1 MNPRL
6 EVSHR
11 SPGSVIQ
18 QPVSDQ
24 RGPDSGE
31 ACTIPSSCPWEE
43 PSNEEDF
50 VVAHGDGLHSRR
62 SVGVCAGHVAH
73 APRLRH
79 AAGADEVNQRF
90 SDTFAYGDLKLQ
102 FVFSCYLIKR
112 GDEYLLWDTGHS
124 MNAPN
129 VAPKVSVVDQLA
141 KLNVKPEQIKYV
153 GISHYH
159 GDHTGQVAS
168 FPRALLLIGKNEW
181 DAIAAPTPA
190 AGVNHAPFESWK
202 KGDSKVEPLVNDKDV
217 WATARVIVLATP
229 GHTPGHRSLMVKL
242 PQSGTFILS
251 GDAVHF
257 RENYDSNGVPW
268 FNYDRSQTLASMD
281 RIKKLLANT
290 KGTLIIQHDARDI
303 GKLPAFPAAA
313 K

>member
-1 MNPRL
+1 MKKTLLLLAATACMLAGLSVSAQDMSLTRL
-6 EVSHR
+6 DCGT
-11 SPGSVIQ
+11 PQ
-18 QPVSDQ
+18 
-24 RGPDSGE
+24 
-31 ACTIPSSCPWEE
+31 
-43 PSNEEDF
+43 
-50 VVAHGDGLHSRR
+50 
-62 SVGVCAGHVAH
+62 
-73 APRLRH
+73 APTP
-79 AAGADEVNQRF
+79 VNQRF

-102 FVFSCYLIKR
+102 FVFSCYLVKH

-124 MNAPN
+124 MSAPN

-141 KLNVKPEQIKYV
+141 KLNVTPDQIKYV

-159 GDHTGQVAS
+159 ADHTGQVAS
-168 FPRALLLIGKNEW
+168 FPKALLLIGKNEW

-202 KGDSKVEPLVNDKDV
+202 KGDSKVEPLANDKDV
-217 WATARVIVLATP
+217 WSDGTVIVLTTP

-242 PQSGTFILS
+242 PQSGTFIIA

-257 RENYDSNGVPW
+257 RENYESTGVPW
-268 FNYDRSQTLASMD
+268 FNYDRAQTVASID

-303 GKLPAFPAAA
+303 AKLPAFPAAA
-313 K
+313 R